1 MIYKKIKKAK
11 ENLLKMNAI
20 EAAQA
25 GAKGT
30 GIDLN
35 KKEDES
41 SSPITFSASPF
52 KDTDPTKVEKK
63 IVSHEGTA
71 KDYIKK
77 TVEGEDTYNTKSI
90 DKAKSGGPLET
101 DDQKYFKDLYGRF
114 GDDVTTQQLIDK
126 DFLHSSKLDAYNA
139 FTGGKNKGVLTPGK
153 SSANVTLTPRKEE
166 IKTDPTQTYNMSYA
180 NSVNANM
187 AEGAQRRGTR
197 RAERRAKRDIRRYE
211 QGSRGFLGIGAG
223 KGEGELSAN
232 VVAAAEKTGLKAD
245 KLKQMGLNVND
256 KGSITGDADQNV
268 TDQMRSRATNLSMNK
283 YNQGLNEFSY
293 KPGSSKTVNESGEG
307 YEVYDGPVGDINT
320 ASNIDFSKFGKT
332 DYAGN
337 FKQETDRLLQGMTS
351 FNGPTKKGYKGKNAK
366 AFKNKSGRG
375 AGY

>member
-52 KDTDPTKVEKK
+52 KDTDPPKVEKK

-90 DKAKSGGPLET
+90 DNATSGGPLET
-101 DDQKYFKDLYGRF
+101 DDQKYFKGLYNRF
-114 GDDVTTQQLIDK
+114 GDDVTTQELIDK
-126 DFLHSSKLDAYNA
+126 KFLHSSKLDAYNT

-197 RAERRAKRDIRRYE
+197 RAERRANRDIRKYE
-211 QGSRGFLGIGAG
+211 EGSRGFLGLG
-223 KGEGELSAN
+223 KGKGKGKLSAN
-232 VVAAAEKTGLKAD
+232 VIAAGEKTGKTI
-245 KLKQMGLNVND
+245 KGLNYDTDGKV
-256 KGSITGDADQNV
+256 TGDADQNV

-307 YEVYDGPVGDINT
+307 YEVYDGPVGDIST
-320 ASNIDFSKFGKT
+320 DKVNIFSKFGMK
-332 DYAGN
+332 DYAGE
-337 FKQETDRLLQGMTS
+337 FKQNTDKLLQGLTS